1 MRAHVCVCVCIG
13 DINNKS
19 REQNGGCCWKP
30 YRSEQVDQ
38 GLCEQWYRTAGRE
51 KSSNSVSLI
60 AGLALD
66 TEKCWVMLFSV
77 HMHSKHAGRWDANV
91 HESKIEGF
99 DALRWQPCVS
109 TLGSLEE
116 HAHALTSRR
125 AAMQMPRCSEAWK
138 RKNPLRDVS
147 LTLHWLTC
155 HARTVPSEY

>member
-1 MRAHVCVCVCIG
+1 MRAHVCVCLCIG

-66 TEKCWVMLFSV
+66 REMLSHVILRAYAFKTRRPMGCKCAWKQNRGLWCTALAAMCFYTRLFRGTRTCADVTQS
-77 HMHSKHAGRWDANV
+77 HHAGAEVQRGV
-91 HESKIEGF
+91 KEEEPF
-99 DALRWQPCVS
+99 TRCFPYS
-109 TLGSLEE
+109 TL
-116 HAHALTSRR
+116 TY
-125 AAMQMPRCSEAWK
+125 MPRQE
-138 RKNPLRDVS
+138 RPI
-147 LTLHWLTC
+147 
-155 HARTVPSEY
+155 